1 MESVIEFNPSAFKH
15 GVTEADIRW
24 ALRTRLYDG
33 PVDDDPQKCAVI
45 GFDLVGLPL
54 EVMYNPV
61 DENTIYVFH
70 AMRCRN
76 SIIAQLGL

>member
-1 MESVIEFNPSAFKH
+1 MDVEITFNQAAFKH
-15 GVTEADIRW
+15 GFTEADIRW
-24 ALRTRLYDG
+24 ALRTKVYDG
-33 PVDDDPQKCAVI
+33 PVDDDPNKCAVI

-61 DENTIYVFH
+61 DANTIYVFH